1 MSVFGALNTAVSGLT
16 AEAAAFSNISNNVAN
31 SQTVGYKEAQTSFL
45 DYLDPQATSD
55 SQSGSVTA
63 KTEYMND
70 VQGTIVSS
78 TDSTALAISGQGFFS
93 VSVANG
99 TTASGPTFSPEQY
112 YTRAGDF
119 SLNTDGYLVNSAGDY
134 LNGWTVDTAGT
145 VNQNALNPIQVSETV
160 YNPVATANITLSANL
175 PPGGNPDASDSTI
188 QDPITSTVDVYD
200 SQGTEQPLTLSFTSA
215 GADSNEWTLNVYE
228 GSSTTSIGTA
238 TVDFDASGDLS
249 SVTQNGTTQSTSG
262 DAATVTLATT
272 FSTTT
277 GTQNI
282 TLNLGDIGTTKGLTQ
297 YSGSSYSL
305 RSITQDG
312 CAPGSF
318 SSVSMTTTGNVV
330 VNYNNGESRT
340 IAQVPVITF
349 SDPNGLQQE
358 GSSTFAATTDS
369 GNAIADAAGNNGA
382 GTLETSSVEDSNVDL
397 STEFTNLIIAQQ
409 AYAANAKVVT
419 TANDM
424 LNTDLNMKQQ

>member
-1 MSVFGALNTAVSGLT
+1 MSVFGALNTAVSGLS
-16 AEAAAFSNISNNVAN
+16 AEATAFSNISNNVAN

-63 KTEYMND
+63 QTEYMND

-78 TDSTALAISGQGFFS
+78 ADSSALAISGQGFFS

-99 TTASGPTFSPEQY
+99 ATAAGPTFSPEEY

-134 LNGWTVDTAGT
+134 LNGWTVDANGT
-145 VNQNALNPIQVSETV
+145 VNQNALTPIQVSETV
-160 YNPVATANITLSANL
+160 YNPVATGNITLSANL
-175 PPGGNPDASDSTI
+175 PPGGNVDSSTGDQDA
-188 QDPITSTVDVYD
+188 ITSTVDVYD
-200 SQGTEQPLTLSFTSA
+200 AQGNEQPLTLSFLSS
-215 GADSNEWTLNVYE
+215 GADSNEWTLNIYE

-238 TVDFDASGDLS
+238 TVDFDASGDIS
-249 SVTQNGTTQSTSG
+249 AVTQNGATQNTAG
-262 DAATVTLATT
+262 TAATVALATT
-272 FSTTT
+272 FPTTA

-282 TLNLGDIGTTKGLTQ
+282 TLNLGDIGTTSGLTQ

-330 VNYNNGESRT
+330 VNYNNGQSRT

-349 SDPNGLQQE
+349 SDPNGLQQD
-358 GSSTFAATTDS
+358 GSSTFAATIDS
-369 GNAIADAAGNNGA
+369 GNPIADAAGNNGA
-382 GTLETSSVEDSNVDL
+382 GTLETSSVEESNVDL

-419 TANDM
+419 TADDM
-424 LNTDLNMKQQ
+424 LNTDLSMKQQ

>member
-1 MSVFGALNTAVSGLT
+1 MSVFGALNTAVSGLS
-16 AEAAAFSNISNNVAN
+16 AEATAFSNISNNVAN

-63 KTEYMND
+63 QTEYMND

-78 TDSTALAISGQGFFS
+78 ADSSALAISGQGFFS

-99 TTASGPTFSPEQY
+99 ATAAGPTFSPEEY

-134 LNGWTVDTAGT
+134 LNGWTVDANGT
-145 VNQNALNPIQVSETV
+145 VNQNALTPIQVSETV
-160 YNPVATANITLSANL
+160 YNPVATGNITLSANL
-175 PPGGNPDASDSTI
+175 PPGGNVDSSTGDQDA
-188 QDPITSTVDVYD
+188 ITSTVDVYD
-200 SQGTEQPLTLSFTSA
+200 AQGNEQPLTLSFLSS
-215 GADSNEWTLNVYE
+215 GADSNEWTLNIYE

-238 TVDFDASGDLS
+238 TVDFDASGDIS
-249 SVTQNGTTQSTSG
+249 AVTQNGATKNPAGT
-262 DAATVTLATT
+262 AATVALATT
-272 FSTTT
+272 FPTTA

-282 TLNLGDIGTTKGLTQ
+282 TLNLGDIGTTSGLTQ

-330 VNYNNGESRT
+330 VNYNNGQSRT

-349 SDPNGLQQE
+349 SDPNGLQQD
-358 GSSTFAATTDS
+358 GSSTFAATIDS
-369 GNAIADAAGNNGA
+369 GNPIADAAGNNGA
-382 GTLETSSVEDSNVDL
+382 GTLETSSVEESNVDL

-419 TANDM
+419 TADDM
-424 LNTDLNMKQQ
+424 LNTDLSMKQQ

>member
-349 SDPNGLQQE
+349 SERVRSKTPMSTSRP
-358 GSSTFAATTDS
+358 SSPT
-369 GNAIADAAGNNGA
+369 
-382 GTLETSSVEDSNVDL
+382 
-397 STEFTNLIIAQQ
+397 
-409 AYAANAKVVT
+409 
-419 TANDM
+419 
-424 LNTDLNMKQQ
+424 